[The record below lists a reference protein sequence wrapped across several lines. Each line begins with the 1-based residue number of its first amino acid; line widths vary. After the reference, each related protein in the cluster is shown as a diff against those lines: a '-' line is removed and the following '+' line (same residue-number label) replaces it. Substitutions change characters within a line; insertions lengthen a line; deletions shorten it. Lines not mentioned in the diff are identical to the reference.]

1 MLTTLNIRNFV
12 PAFAQRTT
20 CHTAIGLALSFALL
34 TPVWAETLE
43 ISGGT
48 TPQKEVIEPK
58 QDALKQATGV
68 DIKFN
73 GVGTG
78 NGMVALM
85 EGSVPVAAVGDLL
98 PEAVEAGKKAAKA
111 QNKDLKVPG
120 NLVFHEIGRDEQVII
135 VHKSNPVTALTKAQL
150 KDIATGKVTNW
161 KDVGGPDLPIKVVVT
176 KPGLAPGLFFQ
187 KVFMDGAPYVQGA
200 SEAQSPRD
208 VITQVSRSPGGFG
221 AAAEVHMSAN
231 PGDAKTVKAPKAVR
245 TLGLVTVGEPTGAA
259 KKVVDF
265 LKKNK

>member
-1 MLTTLNIRNFV
+1 MK
-12 PAFAQRTT
+12 RTK
-20 CHTAIGLALSFALL
+20 IGLAVLFAVLASHSA
-34 TPVWAETLE
+34 VWAETLE

-58 QDALKQATGV
+58 LEAIKKATGV

-78 NGMVALM
+78 NGMVALI
-85 EGSVPVAAVGDLL
+85 EGAVPVAAVGDVLS
-98 PEAVEAGKKAAKA
+98 EAVEAGKSAAKA
-111 QNKDLKVPG
+111 QKKELKVPG

-135 VHKSNPVTALTKAQL
+135 VHKTNPVTALTKAQL
-150 KDIATGKVTNW
+150 KGIATGKIANW
-161 KDVGGPDLPIKVVVT
+161 KEVGGPDLPIKVVVT

-200 SEAQSPRD
+200 TEAQSPRD

-221 AAAEVHMSAN
+221 AAAEVHMSAS
-231 PGDAKTVKAPKAVR
+231 PGDAKVVKAPSAAR
-245 TLGLVTVGEPTGAA
+245 TLGLVTIGEPTGAA
-259 KKVVDF
+259 KKVIDF
-265 LKKNK
+265 LARK